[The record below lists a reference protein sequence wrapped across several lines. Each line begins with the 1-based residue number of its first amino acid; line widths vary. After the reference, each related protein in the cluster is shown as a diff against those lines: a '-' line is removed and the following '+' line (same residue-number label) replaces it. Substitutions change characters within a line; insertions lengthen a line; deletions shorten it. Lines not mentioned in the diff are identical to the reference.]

1 MYSFTIGDS
10 DSSDSSGEEEIY
22 QKPSDKKEVPT
33 LCDMWSTAHS
43 RTHTHFVWMHP
54 LRPPIDQSHLNWIFF
69 PMFPYL
75 QEAAPLVEPLPA
87 PAPNQTLAEW
97 AVENLCYN
105 PGEVHGFHGDKE
117 PQ

>member
-1 MYSFTIGDS
+1 
-10 DSSDSSGEEEIY
+10 
-22 QKPSDKKEVPT
+22 
-33 LCDMWSTAHS
+33 
-43 RTHTHFVWMHP
+43 
-54 LRPPIDQSHLNWIFF
+54 
-69 PMFPYL
+69 MFLYL